1 MSKQE
6 QEPLQDDAVV
16 EMVDLDRDH
25 DNATPDTPP
34 LSRLHWTRWSQLSL
48 RQRILRLAVTA
59 CVIVL
64 TLLVILDSSTATR
77 NATVSL
83 FLGPLPTPTATL
95 APRIDLFYTQGIP
108 PWGQLYVDGHPL
120 SQIPVAGVTPP
131 LRLARGH
138 HQLLVRANP
147 FEPIPCTVSVPVAH
161 NDTCHLSTTDQLLSA
176 GWQITFF
183 ESLGTLPTGV
193 RTALVQATQA
203 ELDSQQSIA
212 PLQPG
217 EQYIHLGVHHTIDTA
232 TQPLQATLR
241 FRLIVPEPLNVAC
254 AKTDEPTDPAC
265 ATLLQHCYLFCSLA
279 GQMPFISTLNRQ
291 FPLSSSANSWNVQV
305 AVRAFWSYTT
315 LDHKVVASD
324 QPDTLPDITNFEHLV
339 TLGITWD
346 GAQWHVAVIGPGIP
360 VGNDLACISAE
371 DNFQKVLV
379 SSTSSLSSSFAALEF
394 ASGSLPAAGCLVI
407 VQQLLPVGTTPS
419 SSTSTTAY
427 CLYRFGLFL
436 AVNDL
441 AHRLWPQLPVANSYE
456 RSLAQH
462 WATLFAGSGG

>member
-1 MSKQE
+1 
-6 QEPLQDDAVV
+6 
-16 EMVDLDRDH
+16 
-25 DNATPDTPP
+25 
-34 LSRLHWTRWSQLSL
+34 
-48 RQRILRLAVTA
+48 
-59 CVIVL
+59 
-64 TLLVILDSSTATR
+64 
-77 NATVSL
+77 
-83 FLGPLPTPTATL
+83 
-95 APRIDLFYTQGIP
+95 
-108 PWGQLYVDGHPL
+108 
-120 SQIPVAGVTPP
+120 
-131 LRLARGH
+131 
-138 HQLLVRANP
+138 
-147 FEPIPCTVSVPVAH
+147 VAH

-241 FRLIVPEPLNVAC
+241 FRLIVPEPLTVAC

-339 TLGITWD
+339 TLAITWD